1 MDNIE
6 KNAREKAEEL
16 AKKIASVLDSK
27 KAINIK
33 LLKLS
38 DETILTDY
46 FVIANGTSTTHVKNL
61 AGEVEFKLGE
71 EGVKP
76 AHAEGMA
83 GNAWILLDY
92 TTVIVHV
99 FTKEARDFYNLER
112 LWADAEVVEFKATED

>member
-16 AKKIASVLDSK
+16 AKQIASVLDSK
-27 KAINIK
+27 KAVNIN
-33 LLKLS
+33 LLKLT

-61 AGEVEFKLGE
+61 AGEVEFKLGQ
-71 EGVKP
+71 EGIKP

-83 GNAWILLDY
+83 GNSWILLDY

-99 FTKEARDFYNLER
+99 FTKEARDFYNLES
-112 LWADAEVVEFKATED
+112 LWADAEAVEFKATED

>member
-16 AKKIASVLDSK
+16 AKKIANVLDSK
-27 KAINIK
+27 KAVNIK
-33 LLKLS
+33 LLKLT

-71 EGVKP
+71 EGIKP

-112 LWADAEVVEFKATED
+112 LWADAEAVEFTASEE

>member
-16 AKKIASVLDSK
+16 AKKIANVLDSK
-27 KAINIK
+27 KAVNIK
-33 LLKLS
+33 LLKLT
-38 DETILTDY
+38 DETIQTDY

-61 AGEVEFKLGE
+61 AGEVEFKLGQ

-83 GNAWILLDY
+83 GNSWILLDY

-112 LWADAEVVEFKATED
+112 LWADAEAVEFKATED

>member
-16 AKKIASVLDSK
+16 AKKIASVLDQK
-27 KAINIK
+27 KAVNIK
-33 LLKLS
+33 LLKLT

-71 EGVKP
+71 EGIKP

-83 GNAWILLDY
+83 GNSWILLDY

-112 LWADAEVVEFKATED
+112 LWADAEAVEFKATED

>member
-27 KAINIK
+27 KAVNIK
-33 LLKLS
+33 LLKLT

-71 EGVKP
+71 EGIKP

-83 GNAWILLDY
+83 GNSWILLDY

-112 LWADAEVVEFKATED
+112 LWADAETVEFKATED